1 MTVEARTKL
10 MTVAWA
16 GLVVAGL
23 HLLALGSFHN
33 HDQTRSLEVA
43 APHLCF
49 LCQVSPNVEV
59 TEGVDETGTD
69 QPLVVVPL
77 LSPTCTHPAPLLAT
91 GSARAPPA

>member
-1 MTVEARTKL
+1 

-23 HLLALGSFHN
+23 HLLALGSFHH
-33 HDQTRSLEVA
+33 HDQAKSLEVA

-49 LCQVSPNVEV
+49 LCQISPNFDLS
-59 TEGVDETGTD
+59 EGVDATSVV
-69 QPLVVVPL
+69 QPLVDVPPGN
-77 LSPTCTHPAPLLAT
+77 PTFTHPAPLLAT